1 MMKVTIP
8 CLYNRLKFGRKR
20 LDDVEYL
27 IRNASKGA
35 NDWRAAYEERND
47 QIRKARAAGVSA
59 AQLAQEF
66 GVSIWTI
73 HWVLRQKVKA

>member
-1 MMKVTIP
+1 MMKDT
-8 CLYNRLKFGRKR
+8 YKYHLKMGKKVVH
-20 LDDVEYL
+20 LDPATGLEYEPEL
-27 IRNASKGA
+27 